1 MYQIKELTI
10 MDFGQKNFVD
20 LGNHV
25 QSIIMKESLYQPYVT
40 LKLVV
45 EDSAALHEQMP
56 MIGEEM
62 IFFSWTDGP
71 KGVSTGNPARVFRK
85 LFYVYKVGQLKDVK
99 PTAQTYTIHLRHQN
113 IFNLKRR
120 RYTEDGTRHLFQE

>member
-1 MYQIKELTI
+1 MENIKGPVRGVYQIKELTI

-45 EDSAALHEQMP
+45 EDSLLMNR
-56 MIGEEM
+56 
-62 IFFSWTDGP
+62 FLCD
-71 KGVSTGNPARVFRK
+71 R
-85 LFYVYKVGQLKDVK
+85 
-99 PTAQTYTIHLRHQN
+99 
-113 IFNLKRR
+113 
-120 RYTEDGTRHLFQE
+120 

>member
-1 MYQIKELTI
+1 MENIKGPVRGAYQIKELTI

-71 KGVSTGNPARVFRK
+71 GVSTGNPARVFRK

-99 PTAQTYTIHLRHQN
+99 PTAQTYTIHAATPE
-113 IFNLKRR
+113 
-120 RYTEDGTRHLFQE
+120 YFQSK